1 MKVRSDRNCTFLLLA
16 ALAVVVAIVVYR
28 TGFSVPVPGFDE
40 EALKSLESSRPQAT
54 AGK

>member
-1 MKVRSDRNCTFLLLA
+1 MKVRSDRNYTFLLLV
-16 ALAVVVAIVVYR
+16 ALAVVVAIVIYR

-40 EALKSLESSRPQAT
+40 EAVMSLENSRQQAT